1 MKCYLGVDI
10 GGTNIQ
16 AGIVDEN
23 YKIVVK
29 DSIPTDA
36 YRPVEEIM
44 NDIFSLI
51 KKIVDQADLS
61 MNRFTSI
68 GIGMPSYV
76 NPKTHKVVHANNLG
90 WINLPIYDYLKVHTN
105 LPIYIENDANC
116 ATLGETLIGAASGYD
131 NAIMLTLGTGV
142 GGGIILNKKIFSGSD
157 LMGAELGHTKLVYDG
172 IRCTCGQKGCMESYC
187 SATAL
192 IRQTRECLEN
202 DENSLMWDMCERN
215 IEKIDSK
222 IVFDAAR
229 LGDRTAVKI
238 VDQYIDYLSC
248 GISTFIAIFRPEVI
262 ILGGGLIGANEVLL
276 EPLNEKIY
284 ANTFAASEIG
294 IPRVVKAKL
303 GNDAGIVGA
312 ALLELYSERR

>member
-1 MKCYLGVDI
+1 MKSYLGVDI

-23 YKIVVK
+23 YNIVVK
-29 DSIPTDA
+29 DCIQTGA
-36 YRPVEEIM
+36 FRPAEEIFR
-44 NDIFSLI
+44 DIFNLI
-51 KKIVDQADLS
+51 NRVVDQAGLFLS
-61 MNRFTSI
+61 SFESI

-76 NPKTHKVVHANNLG
+76 NPRTHEVVHANNLG
-90 WINLPIYDYLKVHTN
+90 WINFPIYDYLKVHTD
-105 LPIYIENDANC
+105 LPVYIENDANC
-116 ATLGETLIGAASGYD
+116 AALGETLAGAASGYD

-157 LMGAELGHTKLVYDG
+157 LMGAELGHTKLVYNG
-172 IRCTCGQKGCMESYC
+172 IRCTCGQNGCMESYC

-192 IRQTRECLEN
+192 IRQTKECMGN
-202 DENSLMWDMCERN
+202 NADSLMWDMCERD

-222 IVFDAAR
+222 IVFEAAR
-229 LGDRTAVKI
+229 LGDGTAVKI

-248 GISTFIAIFRPEVI
+248 GISTFITIFRPEVI

-276 EPLNEKIY
+276 EPLKERIY

-294 IPRVVKAKL
+294 IPRVVKAEL